1 MRGDAPCRCDS
12 QCIPAAAPGLAT
24 PEGFPAGSTP
34 ARPTPE
40 RLNVNGNS
48 NGARPQAA
56 HAVAGKEDPIAAA
69 LKACRGPLRA
79 AAVFSGVLNVL
90 MLSGA
95 IYMLQVYD
103 RVLVSR
109 SVQTLIGLTAL
120 LAGVF
125 VVQALLDIIRQRLLT
140 RIGLSV
146 DRRLA
151 GRIYRLVLNIPLKAG
166 RTVDP
171 LQPSRD
177 LDTVRAFV
185 SGLGPT
191 AFFDLPWTPLF
202 VLLCFFLH
210 PLIGWSVLI
219 GGIMLFTITWF
230 TEHAVKD
237 PTKAV
242 AREFGT
248 RIAMTETSR
257 RNTEAIAAMG
267 MQQALVDRYLAV
279 NERYLAA
286 HEATTDA
293 STTFGTISRVF
304 RMAMQSA
311 ILGLGAYLVLIDQ
324 ASPGVMIAA
333 SILMGRALAP
343 IEMAVAHWKGFMATR
358 QAWNRLR
365 LITQAIPEPAP
376 RPPLPVPKRML
387 TLEQAVVAAPGS
399 QVPILHG
406 VSLSLLAGQALGV
419 IGPSA
424 SGKSTLARTLAGV
437 WAPARGPVRLDGS
450 ELSQWAPEARGEF
463 IGYLPQDIGLFD
475 GTIAEN
481 IARFRPDARLDQVV
495 AAARIAGCDVMI
507 RSLPEGYE
515 TRIGEG
521 GLALS
526 GGQRQRVALARAV
539 FGDPF
544 LVLLDEP
551 NANLDADG
559 EAAVTQAIR
568 HIRERN
574 GIAIVIAHRPSALA
588 AVDMVAVMREGRLAA
603 FGPRDPTL
611 ERVLAPDAGGTR

>member
-1 MRGDAPCRCDS
+1 M
-12 QCIPAAAPGLAT
+12 
-24 PEGFPAGSTP
+24 
-34 ARPTPE
+34 
-40 RLNVNGNS
+40 NGNS
-48 NGARPQAA
+48 NGAQPQAA

-210 PLIGWSVLI
+210 PLIGWSVLV

-237 PTKAV
+237 PTKTV

-437 WAPARGPVRLDGS
+437 WAPARGSVRLDGS

-588 AVDMVAVMREGRLAA
+588 AVDMVAVMRDGRLAA
-603 FGPRDPTL
+603 FGPRDSTL

>member
-1 MRGDAPCRCDS
+1 M
-12 QCIPAAAPGLAT
+12 
-24 PEGFPAGSTP
+24 
-34 ARPTPE
+34 
-40 RLNVNGNS
+40 NGNS
-48 NGARPQAA
+48 SGARPQTD
-56 HAVAGKEDPIAAA
+56 HAVARKEDPVAAA
-69 LKACRGPLRA
+69 LQACRTPLKA
-79 AAVFSGVLNVL
+79 AALFSGVLNIL
-90 MLSGA
+90 MLAGA

-151 GRIYRLVLNIPLKAG
+151 GRIYRLVLNIPLQAG
-166 RTVDP
+166 RNVDP

-210 PLIGWSVLI
+210 PLIGWSVLV
-219 GGIMLFTITWF
+219 GGIMLFAITYF
-230 TEHAVKD
+230 TENAVRG
-237 PTKAV
+237 PSQTV
-242 AREFGT
+242 SREIGT

-286 HEATTDA
+286 HQATTDA

-324 ASPGVMIAA
+324 ASPGVMIAS

-343 IEMAVAHWKGFMATR
+343 IEMAVAHWKGFTATR
-358 QAWNRLR
+358 QAWSRLR
-365 LITQAIPEPAP
+365 LAAQAIPEPAP
-376 RPPLPVPKRML
+376 RPQLPIPKRML

-399 QVPILHG
+399 QTPILHG

-437 WAPARGPVRLDGS
+437 WEPRRGSVRLDGS
-450 ELSQWAPEARGEF
+450 ELSQWAPEARGDF

-495 AAARIAGCDVMI
+495 AAARVAGCDVMI
-507 RSLPEGYE
+507 RSMPDGYE

-559 EAAVTQAIR
+559 EEAVTQAIR

-588 AVDMVAVMREGRLAA
+588 AVDTVAVVRDGRLAA
-603 FGPRDPTL
+603 FGPRDPIL
-611 ERVLAPDAGGTR
+611 ERVLAPDAGEIR

>member
-1 MRGDAPCRCDS
+1 M
-12 QCIPAAAPGLAT
+12 
-24 PEGFPAGSTP
+24 
-34 ARPTPE
+34 
-40 RLNVNGNS
+40 NGNS
-48 NGARPQAA
+48 NGARAHVAA
-56 HAVAGKEDPIAAA
+56 AQEDPVAAA
-69 LKACRGPLRA
+69 LKACRGPLKA

-109 SVQTLIGLTAL
+109 SIQTLVGLTAL

-125 VVQALLDIIRQRLLT
+125 VVLALLDIIRQRLLT

-151 GRIYRLVLNIPLKAG
+151 ARVYRLVLEIPLQAG
-166 RTVDP
+166 RTADP

-202 VLLCFFLH
+202 VLLCFVLH
-210 PLIGWSVLI
+210 PLIGWAVLA
-219 GGIMLFTITWF
+219 GGLMLFAITYF
-230 TEHAVKD
+230 TEYAVRG
-237 PTKAV
+237 PSRALSQ
-242 AREFGT
+242 EIGT
-248 RIAMTETSR
+248 RLAMTETSR
-257 RNTEAIAAMG
+257 RNAEAIAAMG
-267 MQQALVDRYLAV
+267 MQQALVGRYLAV

-286 HEATTDA
+286 HEASTDA
-293 STTFGTISRVF
+293 SSTFGTISRVF

-343 IEMAVAHWKGFMATR
+343 IETAVAHWKGFIAMR
-358 QAWNRLR
+358 QAWDRLR
-365 LITQAIPEPAP
+365 LAARAMPEAPPRQRLPA
-376 RPPLPVPKRML
+376 PKRML
-387 TLEQAVVAAPGS
+387 TLEQAVVAAPGG
-399 QVPILHG
+399 QAPILHG
-406 VSLSLLAGQALGV
+406 VSLSLIAGQALGI

-424 SGKSTLARTLAGV
+424 SGKSTLARVLAGV
-437 WAPARGPVRLDGS
+437 WTPARGSVRLDGS
-450 ELSQWAPEARGEF
+450 ELSQWAPETRGDF

-475 GTIAEN
+475 GTVAEN
-481 IARFRPDARLDQVV
+481 IARFRPGARLDQVV
-495 AAARIAGCDVMI
+495 AAARVAGCDGMI
-507 RSLPEGYE
+507 RALPEGYE

-551 NANLDADG
+551 NANLDTDG
-559 EAAVTQAIR
+559 EDAVTEAIR
-568 HIRERN
+568 RIRERN

-588 AVDMVAVMREGRLAA
+588 AVDTVAVMREGRLAA
-603 FGPRDPTL
+603 FGPRDAIL
-611 ERVLAPDAGGTR
+611 DRVLSTEGESR

>member
-1 MRGDAPCRCDS
+1 MRERDRAPVRQPVHAGASADRM
-12 QCIPAAAPGLAT
+12 IPAAGQPGAT
-24 PEGFPAGSTP
+24 
-34 ARPTPE
+34 RQPTSE
-40 RLNVNGNS
+40 RRQVNGNS
-48 NGARPQAA
+48 NGVRPQAIPA
-56 HAVAGKEDPIAAA
+56 AAAKEDPVAAA
-69 LKACRGPLRA
+69 LRACRSPLRA

-109 SVQTLIGLTAL
+109 SVQTLVGLTAL

-125 VVQALLDIIRQRLLT
+125 VVQAVLDIIRQKLLT

-151 GRIYRLVLNIPLKAG
+151 GRIYRLVLNIPLQAG
-166 RTVDP
+166 RNVDP

-185 SGLGPT
+185 SSLGPT
-191 AFFDLPWTPLF
+191 AFFDLPWTPVF

-210 PLIGWSVLI
+210 PLIGGAVLV
-219 GGIMLFTITWF
+219 GGIMLFAITYF
-230 TEHAVKD
+230 TEHAVRG
-237 PTKAV
+237 PSRALSQ
-242 AREFGT
+242 EIGT
-248 RIAMTETSR
+248 RMAMTETSR

-267 MQQALVDRYLAV
+267 MQQALADRYLAV

-286 HEATTDA
+286 HQAATDA

-324 ASPGVMIAA
+324 ASPGVMIAT

-343 IEMAVAHWKGFMATR
+343 IEMAVAHWKGFIATR
-358 QAWNRLR
+358 QAWTRLR
-365 LITQAIPEPAP
+365 LAAQALPEPPP
-376 RPPLPVPKRML
+376 RQPLPVPRRML

-424 SGKSTLARTLAGV
+424 SGKSTLARALAGV
-437 WAPARGPVRLDGS
+437 WTPARGSVRLDGS
-450 ELSQWAPEARGEF
+450 ELWQWAPEARGDF

-481 IARFRPDARLDQVV
+481 IARFRPDTSLDQVV
-495 AAARIAGCDVMI
+495 AAARIAGCDAMI
-507 RSLPEGYE
+507 RALPEGYE

-551 NANLDADG
+551 NANLDTDG
-559 EAAVTQAIR
+559 EEAVTEAIR
-568 HIRERN
+568 HIRARN

-588 AVDMVAVMREGRLAA
+588 AVDTVAVMREGRLAA
-603 FGPRDPTL
+603 FGPRDAIL
-611 ERVLAPDAGGTR
+611 NRVLAPETGETR